1 MRARLFSALELP
13 IELRAQLDDVL
24 MRFRESTPRRSV
36 RWVRSQNIHVTL
48 RFYGDVGAD
57 LVPELETG
65 LARAAQ
71 IAEPIALTVQGLG
84 VFPNPARP
92 QVIWVGLRGDPD
104 PLLRLA
110 AAVERE
116 ATALGFPP
124 EAREYT
130 PHLTLGR
137 VRPQLSVEHHHRV
150 LKFLE
155 QADVQALG
163 EFRPEHMSLMAS
175 ELRPGGSVDKRLFST
190 PLAQKEKT
198 TGTD

>member
-24 MRFRESTPRRSV
+24 MRFRERTPRRSV
-36 RWVRSQNIHVTL
+36 RWVQSQNIHVTL

-57 LVPELETG
+57 LVPELEAG

-84 VFPNPARP
+84 AFPNPARP

-104 PLLRLA
+104 PLQRLA

-137 VRPQLSVEHHHRV
+137 VRPQLSVEHHYQV

-175 ELRPGGSVDKRLFST
+175 ELRPGGSVYKCLFST
-190 PLAQKEKT
+190 PLAQKENT